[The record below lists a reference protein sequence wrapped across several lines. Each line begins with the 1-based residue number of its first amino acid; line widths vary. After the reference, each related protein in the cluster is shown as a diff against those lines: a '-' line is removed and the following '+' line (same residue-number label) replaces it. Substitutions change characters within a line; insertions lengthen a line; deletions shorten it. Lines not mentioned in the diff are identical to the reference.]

1 MKTIYQIPL
10 SKIHP
15 RSFNAYPITDIE
27 QLAESIER
35 VGLLQPIILSEKD
48 GEYFI
53 VAGERRYTA
62 FKMLLEKYKG
72 TNKEQLFKTI
82 PALLLEQEDEN
93 TVYRDSN
100 DYSRQLT
107 NFQRVIRCEPDKID
121 FNDSY
126 WKEQYVKYVYGEDR
140 VNAYRN
146 GQIYVKGTRTDKC
159 KLIHRMILAIEPDID
174 ISEKTVRNYLGFY
187 DRCNEDLKLATVIGK
202 ISIRDAQSLS
212 WLRNREQTQAV
223 SKIGTEEFEDYV
235 IEGKQLA
242 EIKRKRYPAPAT
254 HLYAYLNK
262 LRKLNRFYAGL
273 IEEIDEKELTEEEKE
288 KLQEAKDIIGRV
300 KN

>member
-1 MKTIYQIPL
+1 MKKILNIRIDL
-10 SKIHP
+10 IHP

-53 VAGERRYTA
+53 VAGERRFTA
-62 FKMLLEKYKG
+62 FKQLYEKYKD
-72 TNKEQLFKTI
+72 NKMRQSLFETI
-82 PALLLEQEDEN
+82 PALLLENEDEER
-93 TVYRDSN
+93 VYRDSN

-121 FNDSY
+121 FDDHY
-126 WKEQYVKYVYGEDR
+126 WKEQYVKYVYGEER

-212 WLRNREQTQAV
+212 WLTNREQTQAV
-223 SKIGTEEFEDYV
+223 SKIGTEEFEDYL
-235 IEGKQLA
+235 IEGQQLA

-254 HLYAYLNK
+254 HLYAYINKLNK
-262 LRKLNRFYAGL
+262 LNNHYAKL
-273 IEEIDEKELTEEEKE
+273 IEGINEKELTEEEKE
-288 KLQEAKDIIGRV
+288 MLLEAKRII
-300 KN
+300 KQ

>member
-1 MKTIYQIPL
+1 MKSIHQIPL

-53 VAGERRYTA
+53 VAGERRFTA
-62 FKMLLEKYKG
+62 FKRLYEKYKDDEIKKG
-72 TNKEQLFKTI
+72 LFESI
-82 PALLLEQEDEN
+82 PALLLDNEDEER
-93 TVYRDSN
+93 VYRDSN
-100 DYSRQLT
+100 DYSRQIT
-107 NFQRVIRCEPDKID
+107 NFQRVIRCEPDKIN
-121 FNDSY
+121 FNDDY

-140 VNAYRN
+140 VQAYRK

-159 KLIHRMILAIEPDID
+159 KLNHRMILSIEPDID

-187 DRCNEDLKLATVIGK
+187 NRCNEDLKLATVVGK

-212 WLRNREQTQAV
+212 WLTNREQTQAV
-223 SKIGTEEFEDYV
+223 SKIGSDEFEDYV
-235 IEGKQLA
+235 IEGRQLA
-242 EIKRKRYPAPAT
+242 EIKRKRYPAPTAE
-254 HLYAYLNK
+254 LQAYLNK
-262 LRKLNRFYAGL
+262 LKKLNNYYAEK
-273 IEEIDEKELTEEEKE
+273 INKINPKELSKEEQELLEKV
-288 KLQEAKDIIGRV
+288 KSII
-300 KN
+300 KNK

>member
-1 MKTIYQIPL
+1 MKTIHQIPL

-53 VAGERRYTA
+53 VAGERRFTA
-62 FKMLLEKYKG
+62 YKRLYEKYKDDEIKKG
-72 TNKEQLFKTI
+72 FFESI
-82 PALLLEQEDEN
+82 PALLLEDEEEEK
-93 TVYRDSN
+93 VYRDSN

-121 FNDSY
+121 FNDNY

-140 VNAYRN
+140 VDAYRA

-187 DRCNEDLKLATVIGK
+187 DRCNQDLKLATVVGK

-212 WLRNREQTQAV
+212 WLTNREQTQAV
-223 SKIGTEEFEDYV
+223 AKIGTDEFEDYV
-235 IEGKQLA
+235 TEGKQLA
-242 EIKRKRYPAPAT
+242 EIKRKRYPAPTAP
-254 HLYAYLNK
+254 LYAYMNK
-262 LRKLNRFYAGL
+262 LKKLNDYYRKTINDIKDKEL
-273 IEEIDEKELTEEEKE
+273 SDEEKEL
-288 KLQEAKDIIGRV
+288 LQSAKRIIG
-300 KN
+300 K